1 MQRIGRLLQASMF
14 LNYMWQKMRVAGA
27 PSRWGSNC
35 VWCNA
40 INTVPWQLESGN
52 YFIFNCDVNGRNIES
67 LKQMIRNIRKECAQ
81 VIFPVCL
88 FRQVRQVLD
97 FPRFPH
103 ASLSFSPG
111 LNITEDSQKHTQC
124 CLLCFKMSFFIL
136 TDWSWVKRD
145 SKICNR
151 SSRGCQHNTKTVV
164 VFWWCLLPHSILIS
178 AQDKPGVL
186 PHFSF
191 LNEALTDNDLQG
203 WHLEL
208 KFTYLQTRCSY

>member
-124 CLLCFKMSFFIL
+124 CVYSVSRCRFSFWQTGRGSNVTVKYAIDRVEVASTTQRLWLCFGGVCYRTAFSSVLKINQACCHIFLFWMKLWL
-136 TDWSWVKRD
+136 TMIYKDD
-145 SKICNR
+145 I
-151 SSRGCQHNTKTVV
+151 
-164 VFWWCLLPHSILIS
+164 
-178 AQDKPGVL
+178 
-186 PHFSF
+186 
-191 LNEALTDNDLQG
+191 
-203 WHLEL
+203 
-208 KFTYLQTRCSY
+208 